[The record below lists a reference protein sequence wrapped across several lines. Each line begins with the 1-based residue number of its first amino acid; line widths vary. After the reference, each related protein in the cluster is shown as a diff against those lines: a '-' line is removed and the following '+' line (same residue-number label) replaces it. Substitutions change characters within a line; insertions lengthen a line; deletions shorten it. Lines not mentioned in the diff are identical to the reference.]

1 MKDECDA
8 KEKEIQLQDT
18 ELCELRR
25 EIEEAKTEI
34 NKLTEDCDKLKNE
47 AQTTTKEEDKEKDKE
62 KDKEIQLPPLTPEN
76 YKIEKCAQFKKL
88 KWYLLRILNPINKD
102 NNNDSSSS
110 TSNNG
115 EYDKFIWK
123 PVLSKRLFK
132 GFESPPL
139 NTSAELR
146 KEIESLQD
154 YQSELLDKLAKKES
168 EYNRLNLQTVKL
180 INKKK
185 GDTNTIQEKLIERL
199 REDNKNLQVALQ
211 DIQNGNN
218 ILGTN
223 YGISLIHEELN
234 DSEFLDE
241 EHFDDILSEMTKN
254 LSTANS
260 KNQTLIQNRSNL
272 SQLKYYFDKLLAE
285 ITLSQNAKSILSN
298 ILRQIS
304 FTDDE
309 IYQIIG
315 KKGGVISLPK

>member
-1 MKDECDA
+1 MNDKELQNEIKTIKEECDS

-25 EIEEAKTEI
+25 EVEDAKTELAKQI
-34 NKLTEDCDKLKNE
+34 EDYEKLKN
-47 AQTTTKEEDKEKDKE
+47 QRSKEDNNNDKYNNNNDEE
-62 KDKEIQLPPLTPEN
+62 PLPVTPEN
-76 YKIEKCAQFKKL
+76 YKIEKSVEFKGL
-88 KWYLLRILNPINKD
+88 TWYLLRILNPDNKNKVD
-102 NNNDSSSS
+102 
-110 TSNNG
+110 
-115 EYDKFIWK
+115 YDKFIWK
-123 PVLSKRLFK
+123 PVLSKRIFK
-132 GFESPPL
+132 DFEKPPL
-139 NTSAELR
+139 NSSVELR